1 MIKTGNEAWMM
12 TDIHGQAQAL
22 LPRCIE
28 DRRWFHQH
36 AELSFQEFETAA
48 YIEQAL
54 QEIPGL
60 MLSRPTATSVM
71 AVLKT
76 GKPGR
81 CLAIRAD
88 IDALP
93 IREANELPYRSCH
106 EGAMHACGHDGHA
119 AILLNAVRLLAARRE
134 ELAGELRFIFQHA
147 EETPPGGAV
156 EVIRAGVLEGVDE
169 VFGLHLTSTLPTGK
183 FGVCSGVLTS
193 ATDRFEIEIAG
204 KGGHSS
210 MPQEC
215 VDPIVVG
222 AQIIMGLQ
230 TVLSRAIKP
239 SDMAVL
245 SVCQAQAGSAYNIIP
260 GSMHLTGSV
269 RSYDEAVRQTA
280 EQRIRAISEGIAAS
294 AGAKVAVDY
303 VRGYDSIHN
312 DPALTAWARDM
323 IAQCFGAEAVQELAP
338 IPPGDDFCYY
348 DQVCPGFFLELGAA
362 NAAKGS
368 DAPHHNAR
376 YRLDEEVLAYGLE
389 YTAELLFRR
398 CRID

>member
-1 MIKTGNEAWMM
+1 M
-12 TDIHGQAQAL
+12 TDIHSQAQAL

-48 YIEQAL
+48 YIEKAL
-54 QEIPGL
+54 VEIPGL
-60 MLSRPTATSVM
+60 VLSRPTATSVM

-76 GKPGR
+76 GRPGR

-93 IREANELPYRSCH
+93 IDEANELPYRSCRQ
-106 EGAMHACGHDGHA
+106 GAMHACGHDGHA
-119 AILLNAVRLLAARRE
+119 AILLNAVRLLAAKQKD
-134 ELAGELRFIFQHA
+134 LAGELRFIFQHA

-156 EVIRAGVLEGVDE
+156 EVIRAGVLDGVDE

-193 ATDRFEIEIAG
+193 ATDRFEIEITG

-230 TVLSRAIKP
+230 TVLSRSIKP

-245 SVCQAQAGSAYNIIP
+245 SVCQANAGSAYNIIP

-280 EQRIRAISEGIAAS
+280 ERRIRAISQGIAQAAGAS
-294 AGAKVAVDY
+294 AEVDY
-303 VRGYDSIHN
+303 IRGYDSIYN
-312 DPALTAWARDM
+312 DPALTRWAREL
-323 IAQCFGAEAVQELAP
+323 IARQFGPEAVQELSP
-338 IPPGDDFCYY
+338 IAPGDDFCYY

-362 NAAKGS
+362 NPAKGS

-376 YRLDEEVLAYGLE
+376 YRLDEDALAYGLE
-389 YTAELLFRR
+389 YTAALLAQR

>member
-1 MIKTGNEAWMM
+1 M
-12 TDIHGQAQAL
+12 TDIHSQAQAL
-22 LPRCIE
+22 LPRCIA
-28 DRRWFHQH
+28 DRRWLHQH
-36 AELSFQEFETAA
+36 AELSFQEFETAD

-54 QEIPGL
+54 KEIPGL
-60 MLSRPTATSVM
+60 TLSRPTATSVM

-76 GKPGR
+76 GRPGR

-93 IREANELPYRSCH
+93 ICEANELPYRSCH
-106 EGAMHACGHDGHA
+106 QGAMHACGHDGHA
-119 AILLNAVRLLAARRE
+119 AILLNAVRLLAARQE

-193 ATDRFEIEIAG
+193 ATDRFEIEITG

-245 SVCQAQAGSAYNIIP
+245 SVCQANAGSAYNIIP

-280 EQRIRAISEGIAAS
+280 EDRIRAISQGIAAS
-294 AGAKVAVDY
+294 AGASVAVDY
-303 VRGYDSIHN
+303 IRGYDSIYN
-312 DPALTAWARDM
+312 DPALTLWARDM
-323 IAQCFGAEAVQELAP
+323 ITRCFGPEAVQELSP
-338 IPPGDDFCYY
+338 IAPGDDFCYY

-362 NAAKGS
+362 DPAKGS

-376 YRLDEEVLAYGLE
+376 YRLDEEALAYGLE
-389 YTAELLFRR
+389 YTAELLARR

>member
-1 MIKTGNEAWMM
+1 M
-12 TDIHGQAQAL
+12 TDIRSQARAL

-36 AELSFQEFETAA
+36 AELSFQEFETAD
-48 YIEQAL
+48 YIEKAL
-54 QEIPGL
+54 AEIPGL
-60 MLSRPTATSVM
+60 RLSRPTPTSVM

-76 GKPGR
+76 GRPGR

-88 IDALP
+88 VDALP
-93 IREANELPYRSCH
+93 IQEANELPYRSCH
-106 EGAMHACGHDGHA
+106 AGAMHACGHDGHA
-119 AILLNAVRLLAARRE
+119 AILLNAVRLLAAMGD
-134 ELAGELRFIFQHA
+134 ELSGELRFIFQHA

-193 ATDRFEIEIAG
+193 ATDRFEIEITG

-222 AQIIMGLQ
+222 AQIILGLQ
-230 TVLSRAIKP
+230 TVLSRSIQP

-245 SVCQAQAGSAYNIIP
+245 SVCQANAGSAYNIIP
-260 GSMHLTGSV
+260 GAMHLTGSV
-269 RSYDEAVRQTA
+269 RSYDETVRQTA
-280 EQRIRAISEGIAAS
+280 ERRIREICQGIAAS
-294 AGAKVAVDY
+294 AGASVAVEY

-312 DPALTAWARDM
+312 DPALTVWARDM
-323 IAQCFGAEAVQELAP
+323 IARCFGDEAVYELAP
-338 IPPGDDFCYY
+338 IAPGDDFCYY

-376 YRLDEEVLAYGLE
+376 YRLDEDALLYGLE
-389 YTAELLFRR
+389 YTAQLLSRR

>member
-1 MIKTGNEAWMM
+1 M
-12 TDIHGQAQAL
+12 TDIHSQAQAL
-22 LPRCIE
+22 LPRCIA

-48 YIEQAL
+48 YIEKAL
-54 QEIPGL
+54 EEIPGL
-60 MLSRPTATSVM
+60 ALSRPTATSVM

-76 GKPGR
+76 GRPGR

-93 IREANELPYRSCH
+93 IDEANQLPYRSCNQ
-106 EGAMHACGHDGHA
+106 GAMHACGHDGHA

-193 ATDRFEIEIAG
+193 ATDRFEIEITG

-230 TVLSRAIKP
+230 TVLSRSIKP

-245 SVCQAQAGSAYNIIP
+245 SVCQANAGSAYNIIP

-280 EQRIRAISEGIAAS
+280 EQRIRAISQGIGQA
-294 AGAKVAVDY
+294 AGARVEVDY
-303 VRGYDSIHN
+303 IRGYDSIYN
-312 DPALTAWARDM
+312 DPALTQWAKEL
-323 IAQCFGAEAVQELAP
+323 IAGQFGPEAVQELSP
-338 IPPGDDFCYY
+338 IAPGDDFCYY
-348 DQVCPGFFLELGAA
+348 DQVYPGFFLELGAA
-362 NAAKGS
+362 NPAKGS

-376 YRLDEEVLAYGLE
+376 YRLDEDALAYGLE
-389 YTAELLFRR
+389 YTAALLARR

>member
-1 MIKTGNEAWMM
+1 MM
-12 TDIHGQAQAL
+12 TDIHSQAQAL

-48 YIEQAL
+48 YIEKAL
-54 QEIPGL
+54 EEIPGL
-60 MLSRPTATSVM
+60 ALSRPTATSVM

-76 GKPGR
+76 GQPGR

-93 IREANELPYRSCH
+93 IDEANQLPYRSCNQ
-106 EGAMHACGHDGHA
+106 GAMHACGHDGHA

-193 ATDRFEIEIAG
+193 ATDRFEIEITG

-230 TVLSRAIKP
+230 TVLSRSIKP

-245 SVCQAQAGSAYNIIP
+245 SVCQANAGSAYNIIP

-280 EQRIRAISEGIAAS
+280 EQRIRAISQGIAQA
-294 AGAKVAVDY
+294 AGARGEVDY
-303 VRGYDSIHN
+303 IRGYDSIYN
-312 DPALTAWARDM
+312 DPALTRWAREL
-323 IAQCFGAEAVQELAP
+323 IAQQFGPEAVQELSP
-338 IPPGDDFCYY
+338 IAPGDDFCYY

-362 NAAKGS
+362 NPAKGS

-376 YRLDEEVLAYGLE
+376 YRLDEDALAYGLE
-389 YTAELLFRR
+389 YTAALLAQR

>member
-1 MIKTGNEAWMM
+1 M
-12 TDIHGQAQAL
+12 TDIHSQTQAL

-28 DRRWFHQH
+28 DRRWLHQH

-48 YIEQAL
+48 YIEKAL
-54 QEIPGL
+54 EEIPGL
-60 MLSRPTATSVM
+60 TLSRPTSTSVM

-76 GKPGR
+76 GRPGR

-93 IREANELPYRSCH
+93 IDEANQLPYRSCKQ
-106 EGAMHACGHDGHA
+106 GVMHACGHDGHA

-193 ATDRFEIEIAG
+193 ATDRFEIEITG

-230 TVLSRAIKP
+230 TVLSRSIKP

-245 SVCQAQAGSAYNIIP
+245 SVCQANAGSAYNIIP

-280 EQRIRAISEGIAAS
+280 EQRIRAISQGIAEA
-294 AGAKVAVDY
+294 AGARVEVDY
-303 VRGYDSIHN
+303 VRGYDSIYN
-312 DPALTAWARDM
+312 DPALTRWAREL
-323 IAQCFGAEAVQELAP
+323 IAQQFGPEAVQELAP
-338 IPPGDDFCYY
+338 IAPGDDFCYY

-362 NAAKGS
+362 NPAKGS
-368 DAPHHNAR
+368 DAPHHNTR
-376 YRLDEEVLAYGLE
+376 YRLDEDALAYGLE
-389 YTAELLFRR
+389 YTAALLARR

>member
-1 MIKTGNEAWMM
+1 M
-12 TDIHGQAQAL
+12 TDIHGQARAL

-48 YIEQAL
+48 YIEKAL
-54 QEIPGL
+54 REIPRL
-60 MLSRPTATSVM
+60 ILSRPTATSVM
-71 AVLKT
+71 AVLKS
-76 GKPGR
+76 GRPGR

-193 ATDRFEIEIAG
+193 ATDRFEIEITG

-245 SVCQAQAGSAYNIIP
+245 SVCQAQAGSAYNVIP

-280 EQRIRAISEGIAAS
+280 ERRIRAISEGIAAS
-294 AGAKVAVDY
+294 AGAKAAVDY
-303 VRGYDSIHN
+303 IRGYDSIYN
-312 DPALTAWARDM
+312 DPALTVWAKAL
-323 IAQCFGAEAVQELAP
+323 IAQCFGAEAVQELSP
-338 IPPGDDFCYY
+338 IAPGDDFCYY

-362 NAAKGS
+362 NASLGS

-376 YRLDEEVLAYGLE
+376 YRLDEEALAYGLE
-389 YTAELLFRR
+389 YTAQLLFHR
-398 CRID
+398 CRIV

>member
-1 MIKTGNEAWMM
+1 MM
-12 TDIHGQAQAL
+12 TDIHSQAQAL
-22 LPRCIE
+22 LPRCIA

-48 YIEQAL
+48 YIEKVLA
-54 QEIPGL
+54 EIPGL
-60 MLSRPTATSVM
+60 ALSRPTATSVM

-76 GKPGR
+76 GRPGR

-93 IREANELPYRSCH
+93 IDEANQLPYRSCNQ
-106 EGAMHACGHDGHA
+106 GAMHACGHDGHA

-193 ATDRFEIEIAG
+193 ATDRFEIEITG

-230 TVLSRAIKP
+230 TVLSRSIKP

-245 SVCQAQAGSAYNIIP
+245 SVCQANAGSAYNIIP

-280 EQRIRAISEGIAAS
+280 EQRIRAISQGIAQA
-294 AGAKVAVDY
+294 AGARVEVDY
-303 VRGYDSIHN
+303 IRGYDSIYN
-312 DPALTAWARDM
+312 DPALTQWAREL
-323 IAQCFGAEAVQELAP
+323 IAQQFGPEAVQELSP
-338 IPPGDDFCYY
+338 IAPGDDFCYY

-362 NAAKGS
+362 NPAKGS

-376 YRLDEEVLAYGLE
+376 YRLDEDALAYGLE
-389 YTAELLFRR
+389 YTAALLARR

>member
-1 MIKTGNEAWMM
+1 MM
-12 TDIHGQAQAL
+12 TDIHGQARAL
-22 LPRCIE
+22 LPHCIE

-36 AELSFQEFETAA
+36 AELSFQEFETAD
-48 YIEQAL
+48 YIENAL
-54 QEIPGL
+54 KEIPGL
-60 MLSRPTATSVM
+60 TLSRPTATSVM

-76 GKPGR
+76 GRPGR

-93 IREANELPYRSCH
+93 IQEANELPYRSCH

-134 ELAGELRFIFQHA
+134 ELAGELRFIFQH
-147 EETPPGGAV
+147 
-156 EVIRAGVLEGVDE
+156 VDE

-193 ATDRFEIEIAG
+193 ATDRFEIEITG

-280 EQRIRAISEGIAAS
+280 ERRIRAISEGIAAS
-294 AGAKVAVDY
+294 AGAKATVDY
-303 VRGYDSIHN
+303 IRGYDSIYN
-312 DPALTAWARDM
+312 DPALTAWAREL
-323 IAQCFGAEAVQELAP
+323 ITQCFGTEAVRELSP
-338 IPPGDDFCYY
+338 IAPGDDFCYY

-362 NAAKGS
+362 NAALGS

-376 YRLDEEVLAYGLE
+376 YRLDEEALAYGLE
-389 YTAELLFRR
+389 YTAQLLYHR
-398 CRID
+398 CRLA

>member
-1 MIKTGNEAWMM
+1 MM
-12 TDIHGQAQAL
+12 TDIHSQAQAL
-22 LPRCIE
+22 LPRCIA

-48 YIEQAL
+48 YIEKAL
-54 QEIPGL
+54 AEIPGL
-60 MLSRPTATSVM
+60 ALSRPTATSVM

-76 GKPGR
+76 GRPGR

-93 IREANELPYRSCH
+93 INEANELPYRSCNQ
-106 EGAMHACGHDGHA
+106 GAMHACGHDGHA

-193 ATDRFEIEIAG
+193 ATDRFEIEITG

-230 TVLSRAIKP
+230 TVLSRSIKP

-245 SVCQAQAGSAYNIIP
+245 SVCQANAGSAYNIIP
-260 GSMHLTGSV
+260 GAMHLTGSV

-280 EQRIRAISEGIAAS
+280 EQRIRAISQGIAQA
-294 AGAKVAVDY
+294 AGASVDVDY
-303 VRGYDSIHN
+303 IRGYDSIYN
-312 DPALTAWARDM
+312 DPALTQWAREL
-323 IAQCFGAEAVQELAP
+323 IAGQFGPEAVQELAP
-338 IPPGDDFCYY
+338 IAPGDDFCYY

-362 NAAKGS
+362 NTAKGS

-376 YRLDEEVLAYGLE
+376 YRLDEDALAYGLE
-389 YTAELLFRR
+389 YTATLLARR

>member
-1 MIKTGNEAWMM
+1 MM
-12 TDIHGQAQAL
+12 TDIHSQAQAL
-22 LPRCIE
+22 LPRCIA

-36 AELSFQEFETAA
+36 AELSFREFETAA
-48 YIEQAL
+48 YIETAL
-54 QEIPGL
+54 AEIPGL
-60 MLSRPTATSVM
+60 ALSRPTATSVM

-76 GKPGR
+76 GRPGR

-93 IREANELPYRSCH
+93 INEANQLPYRSCNQ
-106 EGAMHACGHDGHA
+106 GAMHACGHDGHA
-119 AILLNAVRLLAARRE
+119 AILLNAVRLLAAKRE

-193 ATDRFEIEIAG
+193 ATDRFEIEITG

-230 TVLSRAIKP
+230 TVLSRSIKP

-245 SVCQAQAGSAYNIIP
+245 SVCQANAGSAYNIIP

-280 EQRIRAISEGIAAS
+280 EQRIRAISQGIAQS
-294 AGAKVAVDY
+294 SGAAVEVDY
-303 VRGYDSIHN
+303 VRGYDSIYN
-312 DPALTAWARDM
+312 DPALTQWAREM
-323 IAQCFGAEAVQELAP
+323 IAGQFGSEAVQELAP
-338 IPPGDDFCYY
+338 IAPGDDFCYY

-362 NAAKGS
+362 DPAKGS

-376 YRLDEEVLAYGLE
+376 YRLDEDALAYGLE
-389 YTAELLFRR
+389 YTATLLARR
-398 CRID
+398 CRLD

>member
-1 MIKTGNEAWMM
+1 M
-12 TDIHGQAQAL
+12 TDIHRQAQAL

-28 DRRWFHQH
+28 DRRWLHQH
-36 AELSFQEFETAA
+36 AELSFQEFETAD

-54 QEIPGL
+54 AEIPGL
-60 MLSRPTATSVM
+60 ILRRPTPTSVM
-71 AVLKT
+71 AVLKN
-76 GKPGR
+76 GRPGR

-93 IREANELPYRSCH
+93 IHEANDLPYRACRQ
-106 EGAMHACGHDGHA
+106 GVMHACGHDGHA
-119 AILLNAVRLLAARRE
+119 AILLNAVRLLSARQR
-134 ELAGELRFIFQHA
+134 ELAGELRFLFQHA

-156 EVIRAGVLEGVDE
+156 ELIRAGVLEGVDE
-169 VFGLHLTSTLPTGK
+169 VFGLHLTSTLPTGS

-193 ATDRFEIEIAG
+193 ATDRFEIEITG

-245 SVCQAQAGSAYNIIP
+245 SVCQTNAGSAYNIIP

-280 EQRIRAISEGIAAS
+280 ERRIRAISEGIAAS
-294 AGAKVAVDY
+294 AGAGVTVDY
-303 VRGYDSIHN
+303 IRGYDSIYN
-312 DPALTAWARDM
+312 DPALTCWARDM
-323 IAQCFGAEAVQELAP
+323 IAQCFGPEAVRELAP
-338 IPPGDDFCYY
+338 IAPGDDFCYY

-362 NAAKGS
+362 DPAKGC

-376 YRLDEEVLAYGLE
+376 YRLDEEALAYGLE
-389 YTAELLFRR
+389 YTAELLSRR
-398 CRID
+398 CRLD